1 MNVAR
6 AMLGSLSRF
15 VPANLS
21 RRMALVNGQPGVVT
35 WHEPRPFAVFTLDE
49 EEGLIRN
56 IYVITNPDKLA
67 LLERGGQPPA

>member
-1 MNVAR
+1 
-6 AMLGSLSRF
+6 
-15 VPANLS
+15 
-21 RRMALVNGQPGVVT
+21 MAPVNGQPGVVT
-35 WHEPRPFAVFTLDE
+35 WHEARPFAVFTLDE